1 MRIYNPSRNHA
12 WLYGWLIITLAGL
25 QVNAVDLD
33 ISSTGKCLFVLDLRQ
48 RSSVN
53 SGFNR

>member
-1 MRIYNPSRNHA
+1 MRIYNPSWN
-12 WLYGWLIITLAGL
+12 YVWLIITLAGL